1 MRLGLKMGAATRGGI
16 LSKTRLLRTPEKS
29 EMDKVAKHLE
39 AWSSWVLE
47 LGILL
52 PLKQLGPLLNWGPV

>member
-1 MRLGLKMGAATRGGI
+1 MGAATRGGI

-29 EMDKVAKHLE
+29 EMGKVAKHLE

-47 LGILL
+47 LDIVL
-52 PLKQLGPLLNWGPV
+52 PLKQLGPLLNWCPV